1 MSSCSD
7 QNICG
12 IGGVEGPSP
21 SEPSGGFNITAEPA
35 FGGIKVTWTYP
46 IVNPEGV
53 RHMLLFRQA
62 NNTTTPAVGTPPYQT
77 VPGTYFYDAIR
88 PEDNNSYSYWIKVV
102 SFSGTVSGYIG
113 PASAVARDTIS
124 NIIDSISLDIDNSRI
139 ASSLRSYITGLV
151 PSHTDYAAF
160 TAAQKKNYTDI
171 TSYINNNTKAV
182 QDSAA
187 VSIKINSQ
195 LQTANESIL
204 LKQEM
209 MYAYHKD
216 AIAAIGYTSK
226 MKVGYSAFEQYPST
240 VDPKTGNRVQATT
253 GPKEYIPYDG
263 NGITSVYGNV
273 INAFE
278 ISSGEIGNTSY
289 LNQLKSQN
297 LSLSGGNKLITTIK
311 DTWYGEG
318 TNRQIYQEIKS
329 KISLWPAGD
338 QDAYYRIFAY
348 AAATTLIIDAVGVAE
363 WNAIPN
369 TSPKLIWVPG
379 LPLAEIGRK
388 AQVQYKGKDG
398 EAKSMKIEEALSTQ
412 VDLNDRL
419 LGQYFVKMHASSGD
433 KQGLISGFG
442 LVNTYSDLSKDGTP
456 IIDEK
461 KKANSTFLVNAD
473 TFAVGAPSDGVMES
487 EVANS
492 AKPFIV
498 RTTSGTDPITKK
510 KYEPG
515 VYIKSANIDQLSFKA
530 ITSDDSAF
538 SVRDGKTYAKKL
550 TVDSL
555 YISDPKAQER
565 MEVTNEVINIYSKGV
580 LRVKIGRLK

>member
-1 MSSCSD
+1 
-7 QNICG
+7 
-12 IGGVEGPSP
+12 
-21 SEPSGGFNITAEPA
+21 
-35 FGGIKVTWTYP
+35 
-46 IVNPEGV
+46 
-53 RHMLLFRQA
+53 
-62 NNTTTPAVGTPPYQT
+62 
-77 VPGTYFYDAIR
+77 
-88 PEDNNSYSYWIKVV
+88 
-102 SFSGTVSGYIG
+102 
-113 PASAVARDTIS
+113 
-124 NIIDSISLDIDNSRI
+124 
-139 ASSLRSYITGLV
+139 
-151 PSHTDYAAF
+151 
-160 TAAQKKNYTDI
+160 
-171 TSYINNNTKAV
+171 
-182 QDSAA
+182 
-187 VSIKINSQ
+187 
-195 LQTANESIL
+195 
-204 LKQEM
+204 M

-318 TNRQIYQEIKS
+318 SNRQIYQEIKS

>member
-1 MSSCSD
+1 MSSCGD

-12 IGGVEGPSP
+12 IGGIEGPSP

-35 FGGIKVTWTYP
+35 FGGIAVSWTYP
-46 IVNPEGV
+46 LVNPEGV
-53 RHMLLFRQA
+53 RHMQLFRQA
-62 NNTTTPAVGTPPYQT
+62 NNTNTPSVAARPYQV

-88 PEDNNSYSYWIKVV
+88 PEDNKTYSYWIKVV
-102 SFSGTVSGYIG
+102 SFSGTVGGYIG

-124 NIIDSISLDIDNSRI
+124 NIIESISLDIDNSRI

-151 PSHTDYAAF
+151 PSHFDYAAF

-171 TSYINNNTKAV
+171 TAYINNNTKAV

-226 MKVGYSAFEQYPST
+226 MKVGYSAFEQYPWT
-240 VDPKTGNRVQATT
+240 VDLETGDRVQATS
-253 GPKEYIPYDG
+253 GAVEYIPYDG
-263 NGITSVYGNV
+263 DGITSVYSMV
-273 INAFE
+273 IAAYE
-278 ISSGEIGNTSY
+278 LSGEDVGNTSY
-289 LNQLKSQN
+289 LAELKDQN
-297 LSLSGGNKLITTIK
+297 ISTSGGDILIESIAN
-311 DTWYGEG
+311 TWFG
-318 TNRQIYQEIKS
+318 TDREIHQEIKS
-329 KISLWPAGD
+329 MIATWPAGE
-338 QDAYYRIFAY
+338 QDAYYRIYAY
-348 AAATTLIIDAVGVAE
+348 MAATTLIIDAVGVAE
-363 WNAIPN
+363 WNAIDEI
-369 TSPKLIWVPG
+369 SPQLIWVPG

-419 LGQYFVKMHASSGD
+419 LGQYFVKMHAQSGD

-442 LVNTYSDLSKDGTP
+442 LVNTFSDLSKDGTP
-456 IIDEK
+456 IDDEEK
-461 KKANSTFLVNAD
+461 KSNSTFLVNAD
-473 TFAVGAPSDGVMES
+473 TFAIGAPSGGAME
-487 EVANS
+487 EDTDNA

-498 RTTSGTDPITKK
+498 RTTAQVINGKESP
-510 KYEPG
+510 PG
-515 VYIKSANIDQLSFKA
+515 AYIKSAFIDKLSFNA
-530 ITSDDSAF
+530 ITSDDLAF
-538 SVRDGKTYAKKL
+538 THKDGETYAHSL
-550 TVDSL
+550 TVAKL
-555 YISDPKAQER
+555 HVGDPTASER
-565 MEVTNEVINIYSKGV
+565 MEVTNEVIKIFSGGV
-580 LRVKIGRLK
+580 IRVKIGKLN

>member
-1 MSSCSD
+1 MSSCD
-7 QNICG
+7 EQNICG

-62 NNTTTPAVGTPPYQT
+62 NNTTTPAVGAPPYQT

-88 PEDNNSYSYWIKVV
+88 PEDSKTYSYWIKVV

-160 TAAQKKNYTDI
+160 ILAQKKNYTDI

-226 MKVGYSAFEQYPST
+226 MKVGYSAFEQYPWT

-263 NGITSVYGNV
+263 NGIISVYKGV
-273 INAFE
+273 IDAFE
-278 ISSGEIGNTSY
+278 YSMGEVGNTSY
-289 LNQLKSQN
+289 LNQLKDKN
-297 LSLSGGNKLITTIK
+297 LSLSGGSKLITTIK

-318 TNRQIYQEIKS
+318 SNRQIYQEIKS
-329 KISLWPAGD
+329 KIALWPAGD

-363 WNAIPN
+363 WNAIDEN
-369 TSPKLIWVPG
+369 SPQLIWVPG

-442 LVNTYSDLSKDGTP
+442 LVSTYSDLSKDGTP
-456 IIDEK
+456 IDDEEK
-461 KKANSTFLVNAD
+461 QSNSTFLVNANE
-473 TFAVGAPSDGVMES
+473 FAIGAPSGGAIEEDTDN
-487 EVANS
+487 A

-498 RTTSGTDPITKK
+498 RTTTKMINGK
-510 KYEPG
+510 ESPPG
-515 VYIKSANIDQLSFKA
+515 AYIKAAFIDNLTFNA

-538 SVRDGKTYAKKL
+538 THKDGETFAHTL
-550 TVDSL
+550 TVASL
-555 YISDPKAQER
+555 HVGNPKAQER
-565 MEVTNEVINIYSKGV
+565 MEVTNEVIKIYSKNV
-580 LRVKIGRLK
+580 LRVKIGRLN